1 MNTFLRQLDDP
12 TQRLLWVVGALA
24 LALLPHVANVPIW
37 IVLFAA
43 VTAAWRIAA
52 QVRGW
57 RLPPKWLRIVVVVLA
72 VVSVL
77 AGYRT
82 LNGLEAGTA
91 LLVLMA
97 ASKLLE
103 TKDRRDLT
111 VLLFISFVLLFAALL
126 YEQGLMQLPY
136 MLVAVWLL
144 TATLMRVHQT
154 TSRMP
159 MREALRMTAKM
170 LLLSVPVAVAFFL
183 LFPRL
188 PGQFWALPARA
199 GATSGIS
206 DEISPGDVSEL
217 SLSSSIAFRATF
229 TGTPP
234 PPAAERYWRG
244 VVLHDFDGRTWRRTR
259 GRFSTPPTV
268 EPAGQEYDY
277 RITLEPN
284 NRNWLFALDLPTRWP
299 ATRAFQSYDFQ
310 LLSAETI
317 SSPTSYRVR
326 SHTQY
331 TMTSELPMMQRNMDT
346 ALPGERNPR
355 TRELART
362 LRAEHPDTVEFVQ
375 AVLQKFR
382 NEEYFYTLE
391 PPRLE
396 ADSVDDFLFNT
407 RRGFCEHFA
416 SAFTAL
422 MRAGGV
428 PARIVAGYQ
437 GGQYNPM
444 GDYLIVRQ
452 SDAHAWSE
460 VWIEGRGWVRVDP
473 TAAVAPERIEQGLDA
488 AVPENE
494 PVPGRMFGGN
504 RMVLNLQLAWD
515 ALNSAWQNNVVEYD
529 DTLQRSLFSSLGF
542 DDVDWRSL
550 GLLLAASLAVFFVAL
565 SGWLAWRFKP
575 RMQDPA
581 AQAYAQLCRKLG
593 SRNLPRRPHEGPV
606 DYLTRVGAARPEL
619 RADLDELRALY
630 VSLRYGP
637 LPMPAQLSRFR
648 FLVNRLKL

>member
-1 MNTFLRQLDDP
+1 MNAFLRQLDDP
-12 TQRLLWVVGALA
+12 TQRLLWVVTALA
-24 LALLPHVANVPIW
+24 LSLLPHVANVPIW

-57 RLPPKWLRIVVVVLA
+57 KLPPKWLRIVVVVLA

-103 TKDRRDLT
+103 TRDRRDLT

-159 MREALRMTAKM
+159 MREAMRMTAKM
-170 LLLSVPVAVAFFL
+170 LLLSLPVAVAFFL

-199 GATSGIS
+199 GATSGIN

-217 SLSSSIAFRATF
+217 SLSSGIAFRVTF
-229 TGTPP
+229 TGSPP
-234 PPAAERYWRG
+234 PPAERYWRG
-244 VVLHDFDGRTWRRTR
+244 VVLHDFDGRTWRRPR
-259 GRFSTPPTV
+259 GRFSTTPTV
-268 EPAGQEYDY
+268 EPSGQEYDY
-277 RITLEPN
+277 RVTLEPN
-284 NRNWLFALDLPTRWP
+284 NRNWLFSLDLPTRWP
-299 ATRAFQSYDFQ
+299 TTRAFQSYDFQ

-362 LRAEHPDTVEFVQ
+362 LRAEHPDAVEFVQ

-488 AVPENE
+488 AVPEDE

-529 DTLQRSLFSSLGF
+529 DTLQRSLFSTLGF

-550 GLLLAASLAVFFVAL
+550 GLLLTASLAAFFVAL
-565 SGWLAWRFKP
+565 SAWLAWRFKP

-593 SRNLPRRPHEGPV
+593 SGNLPRRPHEGPV
-606 DYLTRVGAARPEL
+606 DYLTRVGVARPEL

-637 LPMPAQLSRFR
+637 LPMSAQLSRFR

>member
-1 MNTFLRQLDDP
+1 MLPALRQLDDP
-12 TQRLLWVVGALA
+12 TQRLLWVIGALA
-24 LALLPHVANVPIW
+24 LAMLPHVANVPAW

-43 VTAAWRIAA
+43 VTALWRLAA

-57 RLPPKWLRIVVVVLA
+57 RLPPKWLRILVVVLA
-72 VVSVL
+72 VISVL

-126 YEQGLMQLPY
+126 YEQGLLQLPY
-136 MLVAVWLL
+136 MLIAVWLL
-144 TATLMRVHQT
+144 TATLMRLHQT

-159 MREALRMTAKM
+159 MREALGMTAKM
-170 LLLSVPVAVAFFL
+170 LALSLPVAVAFFL

-199 GATSGIS
+199 GATSGIN

-217 SLSSSIAFRATF
+217 SLSSGIAFRVTF
-229 TGTPP
+229 NGSPP
-234 PPAAERYWRG
+234 PPPAERYWRG

-259 GRFSTPPTV
+259 GRFSTTPII

-284 NRNWLFALDLPTRWP
+284 NRNWLFSLDLPTRWP
-299 ATRAFQSYDFQ
+299 ATRALQSYDFQ
-310 LLSAETI
+310 LLSAEAI

-331 TMTSELPMMQRNMDT
+331 TMKGDLPVVQRNSDT

-355 TRELART
+355 TRELARV
-362 LRAEHPDTVEFVQ
+362 LRLEHPDTLEFVQ

-452 SDAHAWSE
+452 SDAHAWAE
-460 VWIEGRGWVRVDP
+460 VWVDGRGWVRVDP
-473 TAAVAPERIEQGLDA
+473 TAAVAPERIERGLDA
-488 AVPENE
+488 AMPADE
-494 PVPGRMFGGN
+494 PVPGRLFGGN
-504 RMVLNLQLAWD
+504 SFIVNLQLAWD
-515 ALNSAWQNNVVEYD
+515 ALNASWQDNVVEYND
-529 DTLQRSLFSSLGF
+529 VLQRSLFSRIGF

-550 GLLLAASLAVFFVAL
+550 GLMLTASLALFFVGL
-565 SGWLAWRFKP
+565 SGWLAWRFRP
-575 RMQDPA
+575 RTQDPA
-581 AQAYAQLCRKLG
+581 AQAYSQLCRKLAAG
-593 SRNLPRRPHEGPV
+593 NLARRPHEGPV
-606 DYLTRVGAARPEL
+606 DYLNRVGAARPEL

-630 VSLRYGP
+630 VGLRYGP

-648 FLVNRLKL
+648 FLVNRLKP

>member
-1 MNTFLRQLDDP
+1 MNAFLRQLDDP
-12 TQRLLWVVGALA
+12 TQRLLWVVSALA
-24 LALLPHVANVPIW
+24 LSLLPHVANVPVW

-43 VTAAWRIAA
+43 ATAAWRIAA

-57 RLPPKWLRIVVVVLA
+57 KLPPKWLRIVVVVLA

-103 TKDRRDLT
+103 TRDRRDLT
-111 VLLFISFVLLFAALL
+111 VLLFIAFVLLFAALL

-159 MREALRMTAKM
+159 MREAMRMTAKM
-170 LLLSVPVAVAFFL
+170 LLLSLPVAVAFFV

-199 GATSGIS
+199 GATSGIN

-217 SLSSSIAFRATF
+217 SLSSGIAFRVTF
-229 TGTPP
+229 TGSAPP
-234 PPAAERYWRG
+234 PPAERYWRG
-244 VVLHDFDGRTWRRTR
+244 VVLHDFDGRTWRRAR
-259 GRFSTPPTV
+259 GRFSTTPTV
-268 EPAGQEYDY
+268 ETSGQEYDY
-277 RITLEPN
+277 RVTLEPN
-284 NRNWLFALDLPTRWP
+284 NRNWLFSLDLPTRWP

-317 SSPTSYRVR
+317 SSPISYRVR

-362 LRAEHPDTVEFVQ
+362 LRAEHPDTAAFVQ

-452 SDAHAWSE
+452 SDAHAWAE

-473 TAAVAPERIEQGLDA
+473 TAAVAPERIQQGLDA
-488 AVPENE
+488 AVPEDE

-504 RMVLNLQLAWD
+504 SMVLNLQLAWD
-515 ALNSAWQNNVVEYD
+515 ALNSAWQNNVVEYN
-529 DTLQRSLFSSLGF
+529 DTLQRSLFSRLGF

-550 GLLLAASLAVFFVAL
+550 GLLLTASLAAFFVAL

-593 SRNLPRRPHEGPV
+593 SGNLPRRPHEGPV

-630 VSLRYGP
+630 VALRYGP

-648 FLVNRLKL
+648 FLVNRLKV

>member
-1 MNTFLRQLDDP
+1 MNAFIRQLDDA
-12 TQRLLWVVGALA
+12 TQRLLWVVSALA
-24 LALLPHVANVPIW
+24 LSLLPHVTNVPAW

-43 VTAAWRIAA
+43 ATAAWRIAA

-57 RLPPKWLRIVVVVLA
+57 KLPPKWLRIAVVVLA
-72 VVSVL
+72 VISVL

-126 YEQGLMQLPY
+126 YEQGLLQLPY
-136 MLVAVWLL
+136 MLAAVWLL

-159 MREALRMTAKM
+159 MREAMTITAKM
-170 LLLSVPVAVAFFL
+170 LLLSLPIAVAFFL

-199 GATSGIS
+199 GAASGIS

-217 SLSSSIAFRATF
+217 SLSSAIAFRVTF
-229 TGTPP
+229 TGSPP
-234 PPAAERYWRG
+234 PPPSERYWRG
-244 VVLHDFDGRTWRRTR
+244 IVLHDFDGRTWRRTR
-259 GRFSTPPTV
+259 GRFSTTPIV

-284 NRNWLFALDLPTRWP
+284 NRNWLFSLDLPTRGP
-299 ATRAFQSYDFQ
+299 MTRAFQTYDFQ
-310 LLSAETI
+310 WLSAEAI

-331 TMTSELPMMQRNMDT
+331 TMTSDLPPMQRNMDT
-346 ALPGERNPR
+346 SLPGERNPR
-355 TRELART
+355 TRELARA
-362 LRAEHPDTVEFVQ
+362 LKAEHPDTLEFVQ

-416 SAFTAL
+416 SAFTTL

-452 SDAHAWSE
+452 SDAHAWAE
-460 VWIEGRGWVRVDP
+460 VWVEGRGWVRVDP
-473 TAAVAPERIEQGLDA
+473 TAAVAPQRIEQGLDA

-494 PVPGRMFGGN
+494 PVPGRLFGGN
-504 RMVLNLQLAWD
+504 SMILNLQLAWD
-515 ALNSAWQNNVVEYD
+515 ALNSAWQNNVVEYND
-529 DTLQRSLFSSLGF
+529 VLQRSLFSNLGF

-550 GLLLAASLAVFFVAL
+550 GLLLTASLAAFFVGL

-575 RMQDPA
+575 RSQDPA

-593 SRNLPRRPHEGPV
+593 SGNLARHPHEGPV